1 MFKRIALIALCLTLA
16 ACGRAPMPTRCAP
29 TSSAA

>member
-16 ACGRAPMPTRCAP
+16 GRAPMPTRCAP